1 MPGHRHSHDD
11 LSCLPLRLLID
22 GDWRDAA
29 DNRRI
34 TVENPATGKEI
45 AQVAD
50 AHAADATAALDAAC
64 RAQAPWAALPPRQR
78 ADLLH
83 RAYEG
88 LCADRDR
95 FTRVISLETGKPQA
109 EAQAEVD
116 YAAGFLR
123 WFAEEAVRIHGREQ
137 QAPGGGSRQII
148 SRWPVGPCLLI
159 TPWNFPLAMI
169 TRKVGP
175 ALAAGCTMVLKP
187 AEQTPLTAI
196 LFCRLMQEIALPQG
210 VLNLITTTRAD
221 IVVGTLLADK
231 RLRKLSFTGSTR
243 VGRLLLAGAAASIL
257 RTSME
262 LGGNNPFIVF
272 DDADLDRAVDSA
284 VQAKLRNLG
293 QACTAANRFLV
304 QDGIAAPFTERLVQR
319 FAALSADNLG
329 PMIGAAARANTHGLV
344 QDAAARGAR
353 LVLGGKMPAGHGY
366 YYPPTILTQVPAD
379 APLLH
384 QEIFGPVAPIQIFT
398 TEADALAMANDSGY
412 GLAAYAC
419 TRDLD
424 RVIRLQGG
432 VETGMLGIN
441 TGILSDPAAPFGG
454 IKQSGLGREGGTE
467 GIDEYLT
474 TRYTAIATPATSGT

>member
-1 MPGHRHSHDD
+1 MPGHGHADD
-11 LSCLPLRLLID
+11 LSGLPLRLLID
-22 GDWRDAA
+22 GHWRDAA

-34 TVENPATGKEI
+34 AVENPATGKEI

-50 AHAADATAALDAAC
+50 ANARDAISALNAAC
-64 RAQAPWAALPPRQR
+64 GAQADWAAQPPRHR
-78 ADLLH
+78 ANLLH
-83 RAYEG
+83 RACER
-88 LCADRDR
+88 LLADRDR
-95 FTRVISLETGKPQA
+95 FATVISLETGKPTA

-123 WFAEEAVRIHGREQ
+123 WFAEEALRIHGREQ
-137 QAPGGGSRQII
+137 SAPGGGSRQII

-175 ALAAGCTMVLKP
+175 ALAAGCAMVLKP

-196 LFCRLMQEIALPQG
+196 LFCQLMQEISLPPG

-221 IVVGTLLADK
+221 TVVGPLLADK
-231 RLRKLSFTGSTR
+231 RLRKVSFTGSTR
-243 VGRLLLAGAAASIL
+243 VGRLILAGAAVTIL

-262 LGGNNPFIVF
+262 LGGNNPFIIF
-272 DDADLDRAVDSA
+272 DDADLDRAVDCA

-304 QDGIAAPFTERLVQR
+304 QDGITTAFTDRLVQR
-319 FAALSADNLG
+319 FAALSAEGLG
-329 PMIGAAARANTHGLV
+329 PVIAAAARANTHGLV
-344 QDAAARGAR
+344 RDAVARGAR
-353 LVLGGKMPAGHGY
+353 LVLGGDMPAGPGY

-379 APLLH
+379 APILH
-384 QEIFGPVAPIQIFT
+384 QEIFGPVAPIQTFT
-398 TEADALAMANDSGY
+398 TEADALALANDSDY

-424 RVIRLQGG
+424 RVMRLQAGLQ
-432 VETGMLGIN
+432 TGMLGIN

-474 TRYTAIATPATSGT
+474 TRYTAIATPTAPGT